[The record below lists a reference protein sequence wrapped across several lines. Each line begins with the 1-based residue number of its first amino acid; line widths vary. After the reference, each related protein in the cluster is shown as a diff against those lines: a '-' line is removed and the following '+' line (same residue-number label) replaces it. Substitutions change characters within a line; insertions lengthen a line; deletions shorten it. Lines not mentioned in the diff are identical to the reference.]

1 MSVTN
6 AATGTVIGNRGRA
19 VWIPESTYRVQV
31 SKDFTF
37 TDAARI
43 VPYLAKLGIGA
54 LYVSP
59 FFKATPGSTHGYD
72 VTDYLELNPE
82 LGGDAAYQ
90 ELVGALHRHDIGL
103 LIDFVPNHMGISG
116 GRNRWWQDV
125 LENGAASPAKTYFD
139 IDWTPLKRELREK
152 VLLPILGDQYGE
164 VLERG
169 ELVLQLADGAFHV
182 QYFETPLPIA
192 PPTYPIILRHKLP
205 ELIDTLAT
213 DDHALPEYQSIITA
227 LERLAD
233 LDEQDPAAVEE
244 RQREQVVAKR
254 RLASLVAENRPVS
267 RALRDTVREFNGRP
281 GVPRSFDRL
290 GELLG
295 QQSYRLAFWRVAGEE
310 INYRRFFAINELA
323 AIRQEVPAVFAS
335 THQLLLRLLAGR
347 PAVGVRIDHPD
358 GLWDPA
364 GYFRDLQRAYL
375 TVMAGEHG
383 TVDLTPPPL
392 YLVVEK
398 ILEHDE
404 SLPDNWA
411 VHGTVGYEFATAVA
425 NLFVN
430 PANRRAFDELY
441 GSFIGERLKLADLIY
456 EAKYLM
462 MRTALMSEVNVLSQA
477 LNRISEDDRHTRDFT
492 LYALRAALRETIANF
507 PVYRTYIVGAEG
519 TLRDQDRKV
528 IQAAV
533 TLAARRNPRIDRSVL
548 DFLRDV
554 LLTVATNDA
563 GEPDNVDDRVEF
575 TMKFQQLTGPV
586 MAKGVEDTAFYQY
599 NRLVSL
605 NEVGGNPAQFGLSVA
620 AFHREIQQRQR
631 RWPHAMLTTSTHDT
645 KRSEDV
651 RARLHVLSE
660 MPREWRAAINRWTRL
675 NRQHK
680 RRLDGWAAPGRN
692 DEYLL
697 YQTLLGTWSV
707 DAGAAPGEEYVA
719 RIVAYMEKATREAQV
734 HTSWLAPNED
744 YEAATAGFVRSILDP
759 ALSEP
764 FLVDLTAFL
773 GPIAYVGACN
783 GLSQQTLKL
792 TVPGVPDIYQGTEL
806 WDFSLVDPDNRRPVN
821 YEERAA
827 ALATLAAPFNPD
839 RLTNDPRDGRF
850 KLLVTERL
858 LRFRRERPDLF
869 AFGDYQPLE
878 TGGTRAEHLCVFSR
892 RCPDTDQGIIVVV
905 PRLIAGLMKGSLEP
919 PTGDIWDD
927 TWISV
932 PDWGDGGRFRHVITG
947 ERLDRDRAAPERLL
961 ASAALRA
968 FPVAV
973 WRTDGTHELDA
984 T

>member
-1 MSVTN
+1 MSTTN
-6 AATGTVIGNRGRA
+6 AATGTADGSRGIA
-19 VWIPESTYRVQV
+19 AWIPESTYRVQL
-31 SKDFTF
+31 SQEFTF
-37 TDAARI
+37 ADAARI

-72 VTDYLELNPE
+72 VTDYQELNPE
-82 LGGDAAYQ
+82 LGGDEAYQ
-90 ELVGALHRHDIGL
+90 QLVSVLHQHDIGL

-125 LENGAASPAKTYFD
+125 LENGAASPAETYFD

-169 ELVLQLADGAFHV
+169 ELELRLADGAFHV
-182 QYFETPLPIA
+182 QYFETPLPIS
-192 PPTYPIILRHKLP
+192 PPTYPSILRHKLP
-205 ELIDTLAT
+205 ALIESLPA
-213 DDHALPEYQSIITA
+213 DDHALLEYQSIITA
-227 LERLAD
+227 LD
-233 LDEQDPAAVEE
+233 HLDELDPAAVEE
-244 RQREQVVAKR
+244 RQREQIVAKR
-254 RLASLVAENRPVS
+254 RLSSLVDAHGPIASALAET
-267 RALRDTVREFNGRP
+267 LREFNGRP
-281 GVPRSFDRL
+281 GAPGSFDLL

-295 QQSYRLAFWRVAGEE
+295 AQSYRLAFWRVAGEE

-335 THQLLLRLLAGR
+335 THQLLLQLLAAR

-375 TVMAGEHG
+375 TAQSGELG
-383 TVDLTPPPL
+383 TSGVTPPL

-398 ILEHDE
+398 ILDHDE

-411 VHGTVGYEFATAVA
+411 VHGTVGYDFATAVT

-492 LYALRAALRETIANF
+492 LYALRAALRETVANF

-528 IQAAV
+528 IDAAV
-533 TLAARRNPRIDRSVL
+533 AQAARRNPRIDRSVL
-548 DFLRDV
+548 GFLRDV

-563 GEPDNVDDRVEF
+563 QEPDNVDGRVEF

-620 AFHREIQQRQR
+620 AFHRENQQRQR
-631 RWPHAMLTTSTHDT
+631 RWPHGMLTSSTHDT

-660 MPREWRAAINRWTRL
+660 MPREWRAAINRWTKL

-680 RRLDGWAAPGRN
+680 RRLDGRAAPGRN

-697 YQTLLGTWSV
+697 YQT
-707 DAGAAPGEEYVA
+707 
-719 RIVAYMEKATREAQV
+719 
-734 HTSWLAPNED
+734 
-744 YEAATAGFVRSILDP
+744 
-759 ALSEP
+759 
-764 FLVDLTAFL
+764 
-773 GPIAYVGACN
+773 
-783 GLSQQTLKL
+783 
-792 TVPGVPDIYQGTEL
+792 
-806 WDFSLVDPDNRRPVN
+806 
-821 YEERAA
+821 
-827 ALATLAAPFNPD
+827 
-839 RLTNDPRDGRF
+839 
-850 KLLVTERL
+850 
-858 LRFRRERPDLF
+858 
-869 AFGDYQPLE
+869 
-878 TGGTRAEHLCVFSR
+878 
-892 RCPDTDQGIIVVV
+892 
-905 PRLIAGLMKGSLEP
+905 
-919 PTGDIWDD
+919 
-927 TWISV
+927 
-932 PDWGDGGRFRHVITG
+932 
-947 ERLDRDRAAPERLL
+947 
-961 ASAALRA
+961 
-968 FPVAV
+968 
-973 WRTDGTHELDA
+973 
-984 T
+984 

>member
-1 MSVTN
+1 M
-6 AATGTVIGNRGRA
+6 AA
-19 VWIPESTYRVQV
+19 WIPESTYRVQL
-31 SKDFTF
+31 SQEFTF
-37 TDAARI
+37 ADAARI

-72 VTDYLELNPE
+72 VTDYQELNPE
-82 LGGDAAYQ
+82 LGGDEAYQ
-90 ELVGALHRHDIGL
+90 QLVSVLHQHDIGL

-125 LENGAASPAKTYFD
+125 LENGAASPAETYFD

-169 ELVLQLADGAFHV
+169 ELELRLADGAFHV
-182 QYFETPLPIA
+182 QYFETPLPIS

-205 ELIDTLAT
+205 ALIESLPA
-213 DDHALPEYQSIITA
+213 DDHALLEYQSIITA
-227 LERLAD
+227 LD
-233 LDEQDPAAVEE
+233 HLDELDPAAVEE
-244 RQREQVVAKR
+244 RQREQIVAKR
-254 RLASLVAENRPVS
+254 RLSSLVDAHGPIASALAET
-267 RALRDTVREFNGRP
+267 LREFNGRP
-281 GVPRSFDRL
+281 GAPGSFDLL

-295 QQSYRLAFWRVAGEE
+295 AQSYRLAFWRVAGEE

-335 THQLLLRLLAGR
+335 THQLLLQLLAAR

-375 TVMAGEHG
+375 TAQSGELG
-383 TVDLTPPPL
+383 TSGVTPPL

-398 ILEHDE
+398 ILDHDE

-411 VHGTVGYEFATAVA
+411 VHGTVGYDFATAVA

-492 LYALRAALRETIANF
+492 LYALRAALRETVANF

-528 IQAAV
+528 IDAAV
-533 TLAARRNPRIDRSVL
+533 AQAARRNPRIDRSVL
-548 DFLRDV
+548 GFLRDV

-563 GEPDNVDDRVEF
+563 QEPDNVDGRVEF

-620 AFHREIQQRQR
+620 AFHRENQQRQR
-631 RWPHAMLTTSTHDT
+631 RWPHGMLTSSTHDT

-660 MPREWRAAINRWTRL
+660 MPREWRAAINRWTKL

-680 RRLDGWAAPGRN
+680 RRLDGRAAPGRN

-697 YQTLLGTWSV
+697 YQTLLGTWPV

-719 RIVAYMEKATREAQV
+719 RIVAYMDKATREAQV
-734 HTSWLAPNED
+734 HTSWLTPNQD
-744 YEAATAGFVRSILDP
+744 YESATTGFVRAILDP
-759 ALSEP
+759 ALSGP
-764 FLVDLTAFL
+764 FLADLTAFL
-773 GPIAYVGACN
+773 GPIAYVGAFN

-806 WDFSLVDPDNRRPVN
+806 WDFSLVDPDNRRPVD
-821 YEERAA
+821 YDKRAK
-827 ALATLAAPFNPD
+827 ALAALAAPFDPLL
-839 RLTNDPRDGRF
+839 LTNDPRDGRL

-858 LRFRRERPDLF
+858 LRFRRVQPDLF

-878 TGGTRAEHLCVFSR
+878 TGGTRAEHLCAFSR
-892 RCPDTDQGIIVVV
+892 HCLDTDQGIFVVV
-905 PRLIAGLMKGSLEP
+905 PKLIAGLLEGSLEP
-919 PTGDIWDD
+919 PIGDIWDD
-927 TWISV
+927 TWISL
-932 PDWGDGGRFRHVITG
+932 PDWSDGDRLRSVLTG
-947 ERLDRDRAAPERLL
+947 ERMDLDQATPERLL
-961 ASAALRA
+961 ASAALGVV
-968 FPVAV
+968 PVAV
-973 WRTDGTHELDA
+973 WRNDGAHDMDA